1 MKLLPLFIF
10 WCLWFLNFSTRT
22 VFSPILPLIE
32 DSLHLSHGEA
42 GGLFTSLSMGYS
54 LSLLATGRYVS
65 AWGYKRTTVIGF
77 IGIGFVFAVLQWV
90 ESYLALHI
98 LFFLLGLTT
107 GTYLPSM
114 LPIITETY
122 DYKNW
127 GKAIGLH
134 DSAASLSLF
143 SIPMIIAFG
152 LEFLS
157 WRKIPLILGT
167 ISLLLPIFFWK
178 VSVEPKHEI
187 SQQGPRYIHFFKRKA
202 ICIMALLWI
211 LSAASSLGVY
221 SILPLYLVKERG
233 IDYYSANTLLGISRA
248 GGIIVPIVIG
258 FLIDRF
264 GYRAMLML
272 SLLTTGLS
280 TIALSLSSTL
290 AMILIS
296 LIFQAILSLAFFP
309 VGLAAISKLTSISE
323 RSMALGLIIS
333 IGVIFGMGG
342 SPFLLGV
349 IADYSSFQIG
359 ILGLGVLTT
368 LFSLSVRFLRET

>member
-22 VFSPILPLIE
+22 ILSPILPLIE
-32 DSLHLSHGEA
+32 DNLSLSHGEA

-54 LSLLATGRYVS
+54 ISLLLTGRFAS
-65 AWGYKRTTVIGF
+65 IWGYKRIVAAGF
-77 IGIGFVFAVLQWV
+77 MGIGLVFVALQWI
-90 ESYLALHI
+90 ETYLAFHAF
-98 LFFLLGLTT
+98 FFLLGLAT
-107 GTYLPSM
+107 GTYLPTM

-127 GKAIGLH
+127 GKAIGIH

-143 SIPMIIAFG
+143 TIPIIIAFS

-157 WRKIPLILGT
+157 WKKILLILG
-167 ISLLLPIFFWK
+167 IVSLLLLIYFWK
-178 VSVEPKHEI
+178 VSVEPKPET
-187 SQQGPRYIHFFKRKA
+187 SPQGTRYIDFFKRKA
-202 ICIMALLWI
+202 IYIMALLWI
-211 LSAASSLGVY
+211 LSSASSLGVY

-233 IDYYSANTLLGISRA
+233 IDYYLANTLLGISRA
-248 GGIIVPIVIG
+248 GGIVVPILIG
-258 FLIDRF
+258 FLLDRY
-264 GYRAMLML
+264 GYRRMLML

-280 TIALSLSSTL
+280 TISLSIASNL
-290 AMILIS
+290 SMILVT
-296 LIFQAILSLAFFP
+296 LTLQAILSLAFFP
-309 VGLAAISKLTSISE
+309 IGLAAVSKLTSISE

-333 IGVIFGMGG
+333 IGVMFGMGG

-349 IADYSSFQIG
+349 IADHSSFKIG

-368 LFSLSVRFLRET
+368 LSSLSVRFLGEI

>member
-22 VFSPILPLIE
+22 ILSPILPLIE
-32 DSLHLSHGEA
+32 DNLSLSHGEA

-54 LSLLATGRYVS
+54 ISLLLTGRFAS
-65 AWGYKRTTVIGF
+65 IWGYKRIVAAGF
-77 IGIGFVFAVLQWV
+77 MGIGLVFVALQWI
-90 ESYLALHI
+90 ETYLAFHAF
-98 LFFLLGLTT
+98 FFLLGLAT
-107 GTYLPSM
+107 GTYLPTM

-127 GKAIGLH
+127 GKAIGIH

-143 SIPMIIAFG
+143 TIPIIIAFS

-157 WRKIPLILGT
+157 WKKILLILG
-167 ISLLLPIFFWK
+167 IVSLLLLIYFWK
-178 VSVEPKHEI
+178 VSVEPKPET
-187 SQQGPRYIHFFKRKA
+187 SPQGIRYIDFFKRKA
-202 ICIMALLWI
+202 IYIMALLWI
-211 LSAASSLGVY
+211 LSSASSLGVY

-233 IDYYSANTLLGISRA
+233 IDYYLANTLLGISRA
-248 GGIIVPIVIG
+248 GGIVVPILIG
-258 FLIDRF
+258 FLLDRY
-264 GYRAMLML
+264 GYRRMLML

-280 TIALSLSSTL
+280 TISLSIASNL
-290 AMILIS
+290 SMILVT
-296 LIFQAILSLAFFP
+296 LTLQAILSLAFFP
-309 VGLAAISKLTSISE
+309 IGLAAVSKLTSISE

-333 IGVIFGMGG
+333 IGVMFGMGG

-349 IADYSSFQIG
+349 IADHSSFKIG

-368 LFSLSVRFLRET
+368 LSSLSVRFLGEI